1 MRNPQKGYSAL
12 RKGRSSQAGAAYFL
26 TVCLAKGDKGL
37 DSARVFPAC
46 QSVLARIEIES
57 ASRCHGFVLMPD
69 HIHLLIEL
77 NETESSLP
85 AVIRLFK
92 GRMSPT
98 LRRLGMS
105 WQRGYFDRRLREDDS
120 IGVVLRYML
129 INPYRKRLVDL
140 GDEWPFWK
148 CSDIARVWLDDED
161 GRDQP
166 MPEWLKK

>member
-1 MRNPQKGYSAL
+1 MRK
-12 RKGRSSQAGAAYFL
+12 RRSSHVWATYFL

-37 DSARVFPAC
+37 DSALVFSAC
-46 QSVLARIEIES
+46 QSVLAQVENENS
-57 ASRCHGFVLMPD
+57 SRYHCFVLMPD

-77 NETESSLP
+77 HETEPNLP
-85 AVIRLFK
+85 VVIRLFK

-98 LRRLGMS
+98 LRHLGMS
-105 WQRGYFDRRLREDDS
+105 WQRGYFDRELREDDS
-120 IGVVLRYML
+120 KAVVLRYML
-129 INPYRKRLVDL
+129 MNPYRRRLVDL
-140 GDEWPFWK
+140 GNEWPFWK